1 MALRETPCLRLLLL
15 TALWGSSDA
24 LVNAPLSQRREIQ
37 PPLSRRAAAASWLR
51 APHPPM
57 ADGDADAAAGGS
69 PSQITEGGAP
79 DLSQMTFE
87 ERLEYLSSQAPTE
100 KAPKEEDSSSLFGID
115 AANAAT
121 QWWKPE
127 FLKECAEDLKDLQ
140 YPSRKQTFQTVVTS
154 QIAFILVIISVL
166 VLDATVEA
174 FVRTLIQG
182 KPFVLSIDTIL
193 KQAPPQ

>member
-51 APHPPM
+51 APHPLM
-57 ADGDADAAAGGS
+57 ADGDADAAGGS

-115 AANAAT
+115 VAIPSA
-121 QWWKPE
+121 QWWRPE
-127 FLKECAEDLKDLQ
+127 FLKEVLEDLKDLQ

-182 KPFVLSIDTIL
+182 QPFVISIDTIL

>member
-51 APHPPM
+51 APHPLM
-57 ADGDADAAAGGS
+57 ADGDADAAGGS

-115 AANAAT
+115 VAIPST
-121 QWWKPE
+121 QWWRPE
-127 FLKECAEDLKDLQ
+127 FLKEVLEDLKDLQ

-182 KPFVLSIDTIL
+182 QPFVISIDTIL

>member
-37 PPLSRRAAAASWLR
+37 PPLSRRAAATSWLR
-51 APHPPM
+51 APHPLM
-57 ADGDADAAAGGS
+57 ADGDADAAGGS

-115 AANAAT
+115 VAIPST
-121 QWWKPE
+121 QWWRPE
-127 FLKECAEDLKDLQ
+127 FLKEVLEDLKDLQ

-182 KPFVLSIDTIL
+182 QPFVISIDTIL